1 MIMINKM
8 RLMIENFVNRGSLI
22 LIKLDIWMESNQ
34 SERISIKMTISVSKI
49 QRSFG
54 LKLKA
59 K

>member
-1 MIMINKM
+1 
-8 RLMIENFVNRGSLI
+8 MIENFVNRGSLI